1 MEILCAQIRRTKQTL
16 HSACARSKI
25 LAAVLV
31 RVLYSLVPIIVFT
44 EIEIGLQLVRID
56 TTGKARETAL
66 RKTVRDVVKIA

>member
-1 MEILCAQIRRTKQTL
+1 M
-16 HSACARSKI
+16 
-25 LAAVLV
+25 
-31 RVLYSLVPIIVFT
+31 VPIIVFT